1 MAYDNGEF
9 QHWAKR
15 SMREALRTARA
26 YAYGS
31 EIEFLS
37 DVQGAAF
44 NQQRKIRILQQE
56 QAADYRETLID
67 RMRWR
72 QGWTLAERVAGS
84 RVVS

>member
-31 EIEFLS
+31 EIEFLA

-44 NQQRKIRILQQE
+44 NQQRKIRILMQE
-56 QAADYRETLID
+56 RAADYREVLID

-84 RVVS
+84 RVS